1 VLTSCLLALTSLV
14 IRVQQKPAQTT
25 PWFDVQEGTVSAR
38 YRYAKDSADAVTNQM
53 QDRIAFRGR
62 LTPPSAKWFALN
74 IGAFSGTSFT
84 GGWNNTGI
92 GTGDHV
98 NRFSVKQLYADLRPV
113 KGLEAQ
119 VGSLSTARGQSTEIT
134 HYDNDAYLTGERV
147 TIRPPARF
155 LVDSF
160 TFTNAYVGDLSTPN
174 VFERLDRLAD
184 SNYLQ
189 VMAEKALPHQVAVS
203 AEWSRPPEGQM
214 LRGAGRFQ
222 LPGDLSAVKVRVEAY
237 WRFRDDVGG
246 FAVTAE
252 RAFGPRVQLSGGF
265 AHIDEHYP
273 AENGDRYGNGRRFFA
288 LGTVGITKNLSASS
302 FFTQAVDTPFTIPVE
317 RRFEVLVTYN
327 VVGAVLDAVHRNATS
342 VPR

>member
-1 VLTSCLLALTSLV
+1 
-14 IRVQQKPAQTT
+14 VQQKPAQTT

-38 YRYAKDSADAVTNQM
+38 YRYVEDSAGSKTSQV

-62 LTPPSAKWFALN
+62 LTPPSATWFALN

-98 NRFSVKQLYADLRPV
+98 NTFSVKQLYAELRPV
-113 KGLEAQ
+113 RGLEAQ
-119 VGSLSTARGQSTEIT
+119 VGGLSAARGQTTEIT
-134 HYDNDAYLTGERV
+134 NYDNDNYLTGERV
-147 TIRPPARF
+147 TIRPPSRF
-155 LVDSF
+155 FVDSV

-189 VMAEKALPHQVAVS
+189 VLAEKTLPHQVAVS

-214 LRGAGRFQ
+214 LRGGGRFP
-222 LPGDLSAVKVRVEAY
+222 LPGDLSGIKVRVEGY
-237 WRFRDDVGG
+237 WRLNDAAG
-246 FAVTAE
+246 FAVAAD
-252 RAFGPRVQLSGGF
+252 RALGPHVQLSGGF
-265 AHIDEHYP
+265 ADVDEHFP
-273 AENGDRYGNGRRFFA
+273 AENGDRYGNGRRLFA
-288 LGTVGITKNLSASS
+288 LGTVGVTKHLSASS
-302 FFTQAVDTPFTIPVE
+302 FFTQAVDTPFSIPVD

-327 VVGAVLDAVHRNATS
+327 VASAVLDAVR
-342 VPR
+342 R